1 MPKKA
6 KERIAEQRYAKRAR
20 ALASKRKKRTRGN
33 TPWKTFFESGEGAII
48 KTELAKTSI
57 RAIVNTYGTRLGKR
71 FSCSYEEE
79 EDHIMVKI
87 ESVKRRDDNDN

>member
-6 KERIAEQRYAKRAR
+6 KERIAEQRYVKRAR
-20 ALASKRKKRTRGN
+20 ALAAKRKKRTRGN
-33 TPWKTFFESGEGAII
+33 TPWKLFFESGEGATI

-57 RAIVNTYGTRLGKR
+57 RAIVNTYGARLGKR

>member
-20 ALASKRKKRTRGN
+20 ELAAKRKKRTRGN
-33 TPWKTFFESGEGAII
+33 TPWKNFFTSGVGATIE
-48 KTELAKTSI
+48 TELAKTSI

-71 FSCSYEEE
+71 FSCSYEEKE
-79 EDHIMVKI
+79 NSILVKI
-87 ESVKRRDDNDN
+87 ETVKRRDDNDC